1 MTFVQQPAM
10 PHGAVN
16 TSPCR
21 SASSRAPFRF
31 AAAECLR
38 HDVVWQTGVRSK
50 PAQTRRVQPAGL
62 AWVKR
67 ASCALIATAAVTV
80 SATAGNA
87 EPARRGSIQFLQQ
100 SPLFTTTNAADHL
113 NFPFVGRFDDGTMW
127 LFYTQGRHLLAPETH
142 FVKISTNNGQTW
154 ASAAHP
160 ISPSNVHEFAPGT
173 GPLNAVGQEM
183 RVVSVSFA
191 SSPTFSNRQTLYLN
205 RWISPRSPNQP
216 LPGGSGRE
224 LEFPFPVR
232 NLTAHR
238 SMIELAP
245 GELLQ
250 SLYGQKQGDT
260 KERAMLIRSTDKGE
274 TWHYHSTIGY
284 TDATSEGFA
293 EPDLIQLSDGSLL
306 AMLRTGG
313 GSEIWQTRST
323 DGGRTWTD
331 AHPVSAK
338 FGTVDPHLLRTRNGT
353 LLATAGRPTGQYL
366 LVDYTG
372 TGNHWEEHTIL
383 APTHPGSGYASL
395 IEYELNKVMLF
406 YTWSGFWK
414 TDLPTNELPNRIM
427 VTRFSVTVARP

>member
-1 MTFVQQPAM
+1 MH
-10 PHGAVN
+10 HGAVN
-16 TSPCR
+16 ASPR
-21 SASSRAPFRF
+21 QFTSSREPVRF
-31 AAAECLR
+31 ERAECLR
-38 HDVVWQTGVRSK
+38 PHVAWQTGGMSN
-50 PAQTRRVQPAGL
+50 PAQTRLVQPAAL

-67 ASCALIATAAVTV
+67 TLCAFIAAAAVKA

-87 EPARRGSIQFLQQ
+87 GPTGRGSIQFLQQ
-100 SPLFTTTNAADHL
+100 YPLFTTTNAADHL

-142 FVKISTNNGQTW
+142 FVKISTNNGHTW
-154 ASAAHP
+154 ASAVHP
-160 ISPSNVHEFAPGT
+160 ISPSNVHEFVPGT
-173 GPLNAVGQEM
+173 GPLNAAGKEM

-191 SSPTFSNRQTLYLN
+191 PSPDFSNRQTLYLN
-205 RWISPRSPNQP
+205 RWISPRGPNQP

-224 LEFPFPVR
+224 LVFPFPVR

-238 SMIELAP
+238 SMIELAK

-250 SLYGQKQGDT
+250 SLYGQKQRDM

-274 TWHYHSTIGY
+274 TWQYHSTIGY
-284 TDATSEGFA
+284 TDATTEGFA

-306 AMLRTGG
+306 AMMRTGG
-313 GSEIWQTRST
+313 SSAIWQTRSA

-331 AHPVSAK
+331 AHPISSK
-338 FGTVDPHLLRTRNGT
+338 FGTVDPHLLLTRNGT

-383 APTHPGSGYASL
+383 EATHPGSGYASL
-395 IEYELNKVMLF
+395 IEYEPNKVMLF
-406 YTWSGFWK
+406 YSWSGFWT
-414 TDLPTNELPNRIM
+414 TDLPANELPNRIM
-427 VTRFSVTVARP
+427 VTRFNVTVVRP